1 MLSTR
6 DPIQGDRHKQIKSEG
21 TEKYFM
27 QMEMTKVQ
35 E

>member
-6 DPIQGDRHKQIKSEG
+6 DSIQGDRHKQIKSEG
-21 TEKYFM
+21 MEKYFI
-27 QMEMTKVQ
+27 QMEMTRVQ